1 MKILKKSLGWVVAII
16 LLLLGFLVRAMPGF
30 SFSALI
36 LWGMSAVAVCYQ
48 LLHMLGKKHEK
59 TAKILRRILTVCLCA
74 GILIAAVTG
83 CFIIHGAYG
92 HPTQDCQY
100 VIVLGAGVNGSVPS
114 LSLRERIDA
123 AYEYLV
129 AHPDAICIVS
139 GGQGNNE
146 DISEAQCMFRELTNM
161 GIGAERVWM
170 EDKATSTRENL
181 RFSLALIEQRTGNRP
196 DTIGLI
202 SSEYHLFRAGLMA
215 QDEGV
220 TAVGIPAETTWISLR
235 INYFLREI
243 AGVWAYLVFGA

>member
-1 MKILKKSLGWVVAII
+1 MRLLKISPGWVVAAV
-16 LLLLGFLVRAMPGF
+16 LLVLGLVVKAMPGY

-36 LWGMSAVAVCYQ
+36 LWGMSGLAVSYQ
-48 LLHMLGKKHEK
+48 LLHIFGKKRK
-59 TAKILRRILTVCLCA
+59 KSAKILRRCLTVCLCA
-74 GILIAAVTG
+74 GILAATVTG
-83 CFIIHGAYG
+83 CFVYRGALG
-92 HPTQDCQY
+92 DPEQDCRY

-123 AYEYLV
+123 AYDYLV
-129 AHPDAICIVS
+129 AHPDTICVVS

-146 DISEAQCMFRELTNM
+146 DISEAECMFRELTAM
-161 GIGAERVWM
+161 GIDADRVWM

-181 RFSLALIEQRTGNRP
+181 RFSMALIEARTGNRP
-196 DTIGLI
+196 ETVGLI

-220 TAVGIPAETTWISLR
+220 RAIGIPAETTWITLR

-243 AGVWAYLVFGA
+243 VAVWAYCILGH

>member
-1 MKILKKSLGWVVAII
+1 MRKLKQSLGWVVAAV
-16 LLLLGFLVRAMPGF
+16 LLVLGFVVKAMPGY

-36 LWGMSAVAVCYQ
+36 LWGMSAVAVSYQ
-48 LLHMLGKKHEK
+48 LLHYLGKKHK
-59 TAKILRRILTVCLCA
+59 KSAKILRRCLSICLCV
-74 GILIAAVTG
+74 GILAAAVTG

-92 HPTQDCQY
+92 NPNRDCQY

-114 LSLRERIDA
+114 LSLRQRIDA
-123 AYEYLV
+123 AYEYLS
-129 AHPDAICIVS
+129 AHPNAICIVS

-146 DISEAQCMFRELTNM
+146 NISEAECMFRELTAM
-161 GIGAERVWM
+161 GIEADRVWM

-196 DTIGLI
+196 ETVGLI

-220 TAVGIPAETTWISLR
+220 SAIGIPAETTWVSLR

-243 AGVWAYLVFGA
+243 VAVWAYCILGH